1 MNGATDLDACKTRRT
16 YGRGQ
21 SLCRCS
27 PKCAVCGYGPHVA
40 LHGPALGQLPG
51 SKPWDHEYTMPNDVP
66 SEALLTAEEMYD
78 ILHAPTSPTALARAL
93 EPEQL
98 GRLVLRAAAK
108 AYAVGLRNGEAKAER
123 EARAL
128 VEAWLKARP

>member
-66 SEALLTAEEMYD
+66 SEALRDGIDAQEQVRVLR
-78 ILHAPTSPTALARAL
+78 TALEKCVNFIETWKNTLAGNQMSEEDFDATAGVEEAYKTL
-93 EPEQL
+93 AAQEPS
-98 GRLVLRAAAK
+98 K
-108 AYAVGLRNGEAKAER
+108 EAHA
-123 EARAL
+123 
-128 VEAWLKARP
+128 

>member
-1 MNGATDLDACKTRRT
+1 MNTNIPA
-16 YGRGQ
+16 
-21 SLCRCS
+21 SL
-27 PKCAVCGYGPHVA
+27 PE
-40 LHGPALGQLPG
+40 LP
-51 SKPWDHEYTMPNDVP
+51 P
-66 SEALLTAEEMYD
+66 EALLTAEEMYD
-78 ILHAPTSPTALARAL
+78 ILHAPASPTALARAL